1 MSPTVLNSL
10 WVTLHISFTIIS
22 QQTEC
27 EWHFI
32 FSFSRESHHIS
43 RRRWVILHFFFC
55 QAASSCLILWPTVSE
70 SHCIFLLL
78 RQSNHASFVTNS
90 QWVTL
95 HFFFCPPTL
104 IQWLIDSKPA
114 WLTCLLWF
122 TSHPMLNSRSVAFH
136 FCLWL
141 GDNVDHT
148 TSYEKKEVS
157 NIAFVFNQTISFYGQ
172 QDVSYSLS
180 CLGTHRFSS
189 HNSQRVSEV
198 TLYVKSKFI
207 LLPTEGQP
215 IC

>member
-1 MSPTVLNSL
+1 MSDTSFFLSL
-10 WVTLHISFTIIS
+10 GSLIIS
-22 QQTEC
+22 PGEG
-27 EWHFI
+27 EWYSI
-32 FSFSRESHHIS
+32 SSFARQHH
-43 RRRWVILHFFFC
+43 H
-55 QAASSCLILWPTVSE
+55 ASSYDQQSVS
-70 SHCIFLLL
+70 HT
-78 RQSNHASFVTNS
+78 A
-90 QWVTL
+90 
-95 HFFFCPPTL
+95 FFFCPPTL
-104 IQWLIDSKPA
+104 IQWLIDCKPA

-141 GDNVDHT
+141 GDNVDHI
-148 TSYEKKEVS
+148 TSYDKKEVS
-157 NIAFVFNQTISFYGQ
+157 NIAFVFNQTISLYGQ

-189 HNSQRVSEV
+189 HNSQRVSKV